1 MHRGSPPERGVRAPH
16 GIIRGRPR
24 FNTVSEPTVRG
35 KPRFNTVQHG
45 SEPEFTSRNESRSL
59 STVLNGV
66 APWPQIPDAPWVAS
80 GTRGRAPHRIIRGQA
95 TVLHGFAAHGS
106 GENHGSTRSNTVSE
120 PEFTSRDEMKVA
132 FNRVERCCPVAS
144 DTVGTVVA
152 SGTRV
157 RAPHRIIRG
166 RPRCNT
172 VSEPRRDRLTRWS
185 SGFNRVEGCCTVAL
199 NQRGTVVRSP
209 PRRAFRRPTNESSAA
224 SHGSP
229 PLTCC
234 SLETQDPCCAVLH
247 RGFLTCCTVA

>member
-1 MHRGSPPERGVRAPH
+1 
-16 GIIRGRPR
+16 
-24 FNTVSEPTVRG
+24 
-35 KPRFNTVQHG
+35 VQHG
-45 SEPEFTSRNESRSL
+45 STRFRSPRFRGSHGSTRSNAVSEPRLDRLTRWSSGFNRVERCC
-59 STVLNGV
+59 
-66 APWPQIPDAPWVAS
+66 PWPQIPDAPWVAS

-95 TVLHGFAAHGS
+95 TVLHGFAAPGS
-106 GENHGSTRSNTVSE
+106 GENHGSTRSNAVSE